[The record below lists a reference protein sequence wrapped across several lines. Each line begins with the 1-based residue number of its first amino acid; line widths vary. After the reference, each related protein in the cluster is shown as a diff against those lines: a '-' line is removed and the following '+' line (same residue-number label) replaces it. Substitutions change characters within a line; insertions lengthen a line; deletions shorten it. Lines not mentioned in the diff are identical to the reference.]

1 MEYRIIK
8 MGSNKGHPYL
18 ELEINGQFAYIY
30 AEQKPTLFFE
40 GYIFIE
46 PQEFWTERL
55 PEIDYVTPDGS
66 PLPLKGFIRSF
77 VLRKFIIEV
86 FETSPP
92 SNFNKKW
99 AGKILYE
106 DEEYV
111 ITLQEKWEKIKR
123 LNSGRRDVTN

>member
-1 MEYRIIK
+1 MEYRIVK

-46 PQEFWTERL
+46 PHEDWKERL
-55 PEIDYVTPDGS
+55 PEIDYITPDGS
-66 PLPLKGFIRSF
+66 PFPLNGFIRSF
-77 VLRKFIIEV
+77 VLRKYIIEV

-92 SNFNKKW
+92 AEFNKKW
-99 AGKILYE
+99 SGKVLHE
-106 DEEYV
+106 DEEHV
-111 ITLQEKWEKIKR
+111 IEQQEKWEKIKKI
-123 LNSGRRDVTN
+123 NSGNRYKTN